1 MNIINFSVVA
11 LAGCLTSLPSF
22 AADRFST
29 LACRGAEVIGE
40 APAIAGTTRFAMPKK
55 PLAGTQCETLLVFD
69 NRQTALVRRV
79 ARDEGQMQIVVVST
93 LHDTIRPVTG
103 RSQQG
108 RVPTSSASYGE
119 GGSRGGAGLA
129 PLIER
134 IELLRARSRGTSVV
148 GVETFQVRFHL
159 QRAFPSSGSS
169 QVIDDYPLIEFDLC
183 GRRVSLDA
191 GIYARV
197 AEQVAACENY
207 TEQERTAFRRFWR
220 F

>member
-1 MNIINFSVVA
+1 MNIINVA
-11 LAGCLTSLPSF
+11 LIMMAGGLASLPAFS
-22 AADRFST
+22 ADRFT
-29 LACRGAEVIGE
+29 ALACGDAEVVGK
-40 APAIAGTTRFAMPKK
+40 APAIAGTTRFEMPQP
-55 PLAGTQCETLLVFD
+55 PLRDVQCNTLLEFA

-79 ARDEGQMQIVVVST
+79 VRDGGQTQIVIVST

-103 RSQQG
+103 RSQQR

-119 GGSRGGAGLA
+119 GGSRGGRALA
-129 PLIER
+129 PLVER
-134 IELLRARSRGTSVV
+134 IELLRVRSRGTAVV
-148 GVETFQVRFHL
+148 GVETFQARFHL
-159 QRAFPSSGSS
+159 QRTLPSSGSA

-191 GIYARV
+191 GIYAPV

-207 TEQERTAFRRFWR
+207 TERERAAFRTFWR